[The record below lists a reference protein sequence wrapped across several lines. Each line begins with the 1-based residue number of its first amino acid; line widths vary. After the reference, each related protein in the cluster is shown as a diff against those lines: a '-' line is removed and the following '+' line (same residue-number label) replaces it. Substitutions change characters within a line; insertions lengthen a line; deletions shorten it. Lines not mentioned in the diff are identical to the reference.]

1 MKNIF
6 TRIQNIGIQSIIK
19 NDNKQYLFLYMKN
32 KIKAFSKNKIIN
44 ENTYNIEFYN
54 EYSIDDEILNF
65 HVFNNY
71 ILLIGK
77 SNKKLVL
84 FNQTGEKLKEL

>member
-6 TRIQNIGIQSIIK
+6 TKIQNIGIQSILK
-19 NDNKQYLFLYMKN
+19 NDNKQYLFFNLKN
-32 KIKAFSKNKIIN
+32 KIKAFTQNINLENKNN
-44 ENTYNIEFYN
+44 FEFFN
-54 EYSIDDEILNF
+54 EYAIDDEILNY
-65 HVFNNY
+65 HVFSNY

-84 FNQTGEKLKEL
+84 FNQSGDKLKEL

>member
-6 TRIQNIGIQSIIK
+6 TKIQNIGIQSVLK
-19 NDNKQYLFLYMKN
+19 NDNKQLLFLYMKN
-32 KIKAFSKNKIIN
+32 KIKAFTKNKIIN
-44 ENTYNIEFYN
+44 DNYNIEFYN

-65 HVFNNY
+65 HVFNDY

>member
-1 MKNIF
+1 MRNIF
-6 TRIQNIGIQSIIK
+6 TKIQNIGIQTVLK
-19 NDNKQYLFLYMKN
+19 NDKKQYLFLYMKN
-32 KIKAFSKNKIIN
+32 KIKAFINNII
-44 ENTYNIEFYN
+44 IEGNNNMEFFN

-65 HVFNNY
+65 HVFNNH

>member
-6 TRIQNIGIQSIIK
+6 TKIQNIGIECVLK
-19 NDNKQYLFLYMKN
+19 TENKQHLFLYMKN
-32 KIKAFSKNKIIN
+32 KIKAFTKNNVIN
-44 ENTYNIEFYN
+44 DSHNLEFYN

-65 HVFNNY
+65 HVFNEY

>member
-6 TRIQNIGIQSIIK
+6 TKIQNIGIQSVLK
-19 NDNKQYLFLYMKN
+19 NDNKQFLFLYMKN
-32 KIKAFSKNKIIN
+32 KIKAFTRNKVMN
-44 ENTYNIEFYN
+44 ENHNMEFYN

-65 HVFNNY
+65 HVFHDY

-77 SNKKLVL
+77 SNKKIVL